1 MNSRDE
7 TSRHPLATVVSP
19 ANLVSL
25 ARLLLSPLLFLSVL
39 NADESLGTSW
49 MAVFLGFTLAASDV
63 LDGHLA
69 RMRGTVS
76 KWGAFI
82 DPLADKVV
90 VIGTA
95 LCLVDVQR
103 FQLLPV
109 LILAGREI
117 FITLYRLQVARQGL
131 AVPARKSAK
140 WKTTIQL
147 IACGSFLVWRSNT
160 FFYNTEIL
168 GLISYILLWISGI
181 ITFITGLQYI
191 TKIIKFFN
199 KEINRE

>member
-1 MNSRDE
+1 MNYRDE

-25 ARLLLSPLLFLSVL
+25 ARLLLSPLLFLAVL

-49 MAVFLGFTLAASDV
+49 MAVFWGFTLAASDV

-131 AVPARKSAK
+131 AIPARKSAK
-140 WKTTIQL
+140 WKTSIQGISL
-147 IACGSFLVWRSNT
+147 MIAVMPPLEESQWVVDFGIWVAVVFTVVTGIQYLMDG
-160 FFYNTEIL
+160 IL
-168 GLISYILLWISGI
+168 ATSS
-181 ITFITGLQYI
+181 TG
-191 TKIIKFFN
+191 
-199 KEINRE
+199 E

>member
-1 MNSRDE
+1 MNYRDE

-25 ARLLLSPLLFLSVL
+25 ARLLLSPLLFLAVL

-49 MAVFLGFTLAASDV
+49 MAVFWGFTLAASDV

-131 AVPARKSAK
+131 AIPARKSAK
-140 WKTTIQL
+140 WKTSIQG
-147 IACGSFLVWRSNT
+147 IALMIAVMPPLEESQWVVDFGIWVAVVFTVVTGIQYLMDG
-160 FFYNTEIL
+160 IL
-168 GLISYILLWISGI
+168 ATSS
-181 ITFITGLQYI
+181 TG
-191 TKIIKFFN
+191 
-199 KEINRE
+199 E